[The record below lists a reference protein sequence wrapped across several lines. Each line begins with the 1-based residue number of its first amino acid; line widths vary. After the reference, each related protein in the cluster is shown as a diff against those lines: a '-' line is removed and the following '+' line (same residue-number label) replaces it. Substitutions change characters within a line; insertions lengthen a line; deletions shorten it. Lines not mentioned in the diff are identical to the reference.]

1 MSSDPPSL
9 LDRND
14 NLFCAIGS
22 PSTSLSDEE
31 LRDQISSFLDFVG
44 EREDVLLIPP
54 DYTRYN
60 SQAGKLTRMICEQ
73 YKFIPFIDDNPSA
86 EKKQKSEVAL
96 PPPKIEILPA
106 LGTHA
111 PMTTPEIRKMY
122 GEHLANMDPTPILVH
137 DWRNDVVTIGHSPA
151 EMVKKATRGM
161 VEKPWP
167 AQLNRKVWEKR
178 LHDPEKQ
185 AHKSLVVSI
194 GQVVPHE
201 VMGMAK

>member
-1 MSSDPPSL
+1 MSSEPSSRH
-9 LDRND
+9 DGS
-14 NLFCAIGS
+14 LFCAIGS
-22 PSTSLSDEE
+22 PTTSLTDDE
-31 LRDQISSFLDFVG
+31 LRGHLSAFLDHVG

-60 SQAGKLTRMICEQ
+60 SQAGKITQMVCEH
-73 YKFIPFIDDNPSA
+73 YKFIPVADQPPSD
-86 EKKQKSEVAL
+86 KKRKYEVGGV
-96 PPPKIEILPA
+96 PQIEILPA

-111 PMTTPEIRKMY
+111 PMTQQEIRKMY
-122 GEHLANMDPTPILVH
+122 GDHMANMEPTPIIVH